1 LTPARIYRKSSPRA
15 RLILEALE
23 ILKGLEVPRE
33 QQNKRSGLTTLALQ
47 CTCYPPILLLK
58 LDILKLIKYYRSLF
72 TMAQEVADACRLLP
86 SESSLV
92 YSREDLWC
100 SCRPAHGKAAREWD
114 RALSLRCH
122 RSTWSDLYQAQARQR
137 PGKKEKRSTRPS
149 SHTKQTYCP

>member
-1 LTPARIYRKSSPRA
+1 MTPARIYRKSSPRA

-33 QQNKRSGLTTLALQ
+33 QQNKRSALTTLALQ